1 MQSLHREISKIIKKV
16 VSKNSAKL
24 HEPLFAG
31 NENKY
36 LKECI
41 KSTFVSTSGKY
52 IKKFEEKIKKFTGSK
67 NAVAVVNGTVA
78 LQMALR
84 GLGVKTNDE
93 ILIPTLTFV
102 GTANSIQHCGAI
114 PHFVDS
120 DENSLGICL
129 KNLESYLQKI
139 SFKKKNFIYN
149 KITGRRIFAVIPVHV
164 YGHMINMEK
173 LKIISKK
180 FKLKILEDAAE
191 SLGSFYKGK
200 HAGIFGDAGIISFN
214 ANKIITTGGGG
225 IILTNNSSLAKQIR
239 HLISNAKLQHP
250 WKFVH
255 DKVGWNYR
263 MPNIN
268 AALGCAQMEK
278 INTIIKY
285 KEKIT
290 KKYQKEFENLKGVS
304 FINQP
309 KGCRSNYWLNS
320 IKIEK
325 LNIFSRDKLLK
336 KLNSHHYECRPTW
349 NLMHK
354 LPMYCKCPKSK
365 LSNSIKIENK
375 IITLPSSPLY
385 GKYN

>member
-129 KNLESYLQKI
+129 
-139 SFKKKNFIYN
+139 
-149 KITGRRIFAVIPVHV
+149 
-164 YGHMINMEK
+164 
-173 LKIISKK
+173 
-180 FKLKILEDAAE
+180 
-191 SLGSFYKGK
+191 
-200 HAGIFGDAGIISFN
+200 
-214 ANKIITTGGGG
+214 
-225 IILTNNSSLAKQIR
+225 
-239 HLISNAKLQHP
+239 
-250 WKFVH
+250 
-255 DKVGWNYR
+255 
-263 MPNIN
+263 
-268 AALGCAQMEK
+268 
-278 INTIIKY
+278 
-285 KEKIT
+285 
-290 KKYQKEFENLKGVS
+290 
-304 FINQP
+304 
-309 KGCRSNYWLNS
+309 
-320 IKIEK
+320 
-325 LNIFSRDKLLK
+325 
-336 KLNSHHYECRPTW
+336 
-349 NLMHK
+349 
-354 LPMYCKCPKSK
+354 
-365 LSNSIKIENK
+365 
-375 IITLPSSPLY
+375 
-385 GKYN
+385 